1 MNDILLTNAERRF
14 RAWLFITAW
23 MYAIAGLC
31 FLFGG
36 GEIIRAIN
44 AFSAIGTPQLPP
56 YPLPADSPD
65 GKFWLALSVSMMA
78 MLVYISRAAYLDLRG
93 NGRLVSLLLLS
104 KFCSSVLYLA
114 LFATCGCLAYLVGF
128 VTDASLL
135 LATLAFWLPAAAGD
149 QVIDTVEAD
158 IVAAIG
164 DAMFPRGGPFEWG
177 YLDFREECLNDTRR
191 MFAAYHPP
199 VLLGARILL
208 RVFDLSP
215 VLLTLRPATFRR
227 LPAAKRQQLLQRLE
241 RHWFFGFRAI
251 MMAFKLIVA
260 VPFFNRDE
268 TMRAV
273 GYLPKDVAE

>member
-1 MNDILLTNAERRF
+1 
-14 RAWLFITAW
+14 
-23 MYAIAGLC
+23 
-31 FLFGG
+31 
-36 GEIIRAIN
+36 
-44 AFSAIGTPQLPP
+44 
-56 YPLPADSPD
+56 
-65 GKFWLALSVSMMA
+65 
-78 MLVYISRAAYLDLRG
+78 
-93 NGRLVSLLLLS
+93 
-104 KFCSSVLYLA
+104 
-114 LFATCGCLAYLVGF
+114 
-128 VTDASLL
+128 
-135 LATLAFWLPAAAGD
+135 
-149 QVIDTVEAD
+149 
-158 IVAAIG
+158 
-164 DAMFPRGGPFEWG
+164 MFPRGGPFEWG